1 MAASAARISSAAR
14 RPSSVW
20 EGGMRTSAITR
31 SGRWALALRT
41 RSGPSPALPTTSW
54 PSSSSS
60 RTRPSRS
67 SSWSSPITIRMRGPE
82 YGLRRPSL
90 ASCALNNADGEPRG
104 RLIKRIVRLF
114 RPYRGRTALILVS
127 ILVTSGLGIVNPL
140 LIQVVFDDA
149 LFVSGGPDLSLLY
162 LLVGV
167 MIAIPIVTG
176 VLGVGQ
182 TYLTNFVGN
191 RVMQDLRDRLYAH
204 LQSMPL
210 AFFTGTRTGEIQSR
224 LANDVGGVQTV
235 VTSTASSILSNVVT
249 VSSSLV
255 AMVVLSWQLT
265 VVSLILVPLFV
276 FLTWRVGRVR
286 RAVTAETQESMAEM
300 SAITQ
305 ETLSVSGILL
315 SKVFERRADEIERY
329 RRANERLAGLQVRQQ
344 MTGQG
349 FFALVQA
356 FFGITPAIIY
366 LVAGVTLEG
375 GSGAAISAGT
385 IVAFT
390 TLQTRLFF
398 PIIQLLRVSVEI
410 QSSLALFERVFEY
423 LDLQPDIVDS
433 PDAVRLDPQSVRG
446 EVALRDVIFEYP
458 ESSPLAVAAAV
469 STDGADGRP
478 RRRALDELS
487 LTIEPGQL
495 AALVGPSG
503 AGKTTVSYLIPRL
516 YDPTS
521 GAVEIDGIDVRRIM
535 LASLAEIVGVVT
547 QETYLFHASVRENL
561 LYAKRDATQEELEAA
576 ARAALIHD
584 RIVELDDGYD
594 TLVGERGYR
603 LSGGEKQRIAIAR
616 VVLKDPR
623 VLILDEATSALDT
636 TSERL
641 VQAALE
647 PLMEGRTTLA
657 IAHRLSTIL
666 AADKILFV
674 DRGRLVEQGAHSE
687 LLARGGLYAQ
697 LYHEQFQDGLVEASC
712 ADGVVLSNGGVVRTG
727 QAA

>member
-1 MAASAARISSAAR
+1 VKKDGAL
-14 RPSSVW
+14 
-20 EGGMRTSAITR
+20 TSLTLSDSTR
-31 SGRWALALRT
+31 
-41 RSGPSPALPTTSW
+41 
-54 PSSSSS
+54 
-60 RTRPSRS
+60 
-67 SSWSSPITIRMRGPE
+67 
-82 YGLRRPSL
+82 
-90 ASCALNNADGEPRG
+90 EPRG
-104 RLIKRIVRLF
+104 RLIKRIVGLF

-149 LFVSGGPDLSLLY
+149 LFVQGGPNLGLLY
-162 LLVGV
+162 TLVAV
-167 MIAIPIVTG
+167 MVAIPLVTG
-176 VLGVGQ
+176 ALGVAQ
-182 TYLTNFVGN
+182 TYLTNVVGN

-204 LQSMPL
+204 LQAMPL

-249 VSSSLV
+249 VTSSLV

-423 LDLQPDIVDS
+423 LDLEPEIVDA
-433 PDAVRLDPQSVRG
+433 PDAVELDRASVRG
-446 EVALRDVIFEYP
+446 EIELEDVSFSYP
-458 ESSPLAVAAAV
+458 AGSPLV
-469 STDGADGRP
+469 SVDGADGRP
-478 RRRALDELS
+478 RRRALDHLS
-487 LTIEPGQL
+487 LRIEPGQL

-503 AGKTTVSYLIPRL
+503 AGKTTISYLIPRL
-516 YDPTS
+516 YDADNGTV
-521 GAVEIDGIDVRRIM
+521 AIDGIDVRGVR

-547 QETYLFHASVRENL
+547 QETYLFHASVRDNL
-561 LYAKRDATQEELEAA
+561 LYARRDASQEELEAA

-584 RIVELDDGYD
+584 RILELDDGYD
-594 TLVGERGYR
+594 TIVGERGYR
-603 LSGGEKQRIAIAR
+603 LSGGEKQRVAIAR

-623 VLILDEATSALDT
+623 ILILDEATSALDT

-647 PLMEGRTTLA
+647 PLMAGRTTLA
-657 IAHRLSTIL
+657 IAHRLSTIF
-666 AADKILFV
+666 AADVIFV
-674 DRGRLVEQGAHSE
+674 LDRGRLAEQGTHAE
-687 LLARGGLYAQ
+687 LLDRGGLYAR

-712 ADGVVLSNGGVVRTG
+712 ADGVVLANGQVVHTG

>member
-1 MAASAARISSAAR
+1 
-14 RPSSVW
+14 V
-20 EGGMRTSAITR
+20 
-31 SGRWALALRT
+31 
-41 RSGPSPALPTTSW
+41 
-54 PSSSSS
+54 
-60 RTRPSRS
+60 
-67 SSWSSPITIRMRGPE
+67 
-82 YGLRRPSL
+82 
-90 ASCALNNADGEPRG
+90 
-104 RLIKRIVRLF
+104 KRIVGLF
-114 RPYRGRTALILVS
+114 QPYRGRTALILVS

-149 LFVSGGPDLSLLY
+149 LFVEGGPDLGLLY
-162 LLVGV
+162 ALVAIMV
-167 MIAIPIVTG
+167 AIPLVSG
-176 VLGVGQ
+176 LLGVGQ
-182 TYLTNFVGN
+182 TYLTNLVGN

-329 RRANERLAGLQVRQQ
+329 RRANERLAALQVRQQ

-366 LVAGVTLEG
+366 LVAGLTLDS
-375 GSGAAISAGT
+375 GSGPAISAGT

-423 LDLQPDIVDS
+423 LDLEPDIVDA
-433 PDAVRLDPQSVRG
+433 PDAVRLEPRSVTG
-446 EVALRDVIFEYP
+446 ELALREVTFEYP
-458 ESSPLAVAAAV
+458 DSSPPAA
-469 STDGADGRP
+469 STDGADGRA
-478 RRRALDELS
+478 RRRALDHLS

-521 GAVEIDGIDVRRIM
+521 GTVEIDGTDVRRIR

-547 QETYLFHASVRENL
+547 QETYLFHASVRDNL
-561 LYAKRDATQEELEAA
+561 LYAKRDASDEELEAA

-641 VQAALE
+641 VQAAFE
-647 PLMEGRTTLA
+647 PLMKGRTTLA
-657 IAHRLSTIL
+657 IAHRLSTIF
-666 AADKILFV
+666 AADVIFV
-674 DRGRLVEQGAHSE
+674 LERGRLVERGTHAE
-687 LLARGGLYAQ
+687 LLAHGGLYAQ

-712 ADGVVLSNGGVVRTG
+712 ADGIVLSNGGVVRTG

>member
-1 MAASAARISSAAR
+1 LSNAA
-14 RPSSVW
+14 
-20 EGGMRTSAITR
+20 
-31 SGRWALALRT
+31 
-41 RSGPSPALPTTSW
+41 
-54 PSSSSS
+54 
-60 RTRPSRS
+60 
-67 SSWSSPITIRMRGPE
+67 
-82 YGLRRPSL
+82 
-90 ASCALNNADGEPRG
+90 EPRA
-104 RLIKRIVRLF
+104 RLVNRIVRLF

-127 ILVTSGLGIVNPL
+127 ILVTSGLGVVNPL

-149 LFVSGGPDLSLLY
+149 LFVEGGPDLGLLY
-162 LLVGV
+162 VLVAV
-167 MIAIPIVTG
+167 MVAIPIVSG

-182 TYLTNFVGN
+182 TYLTNLVGN

-249 VSSSLV
+249 VTSSLV
-255 AMVVLSWQLT
+255 AMVVLSWELT
-265 VVSLILVPLFV
+265 VVSLVLVPLFV

-329 RRANERLAGLQVRQQ
+329 RQANERLAGLQVRQQ

-366 LVAGVTLEG
+366 LVAGISIDS
-375 GSGAAISAGT
+375 GSGPAISAGT

-423 LDLQPDIVDS
+423 LDLEPDIVDA
-433 PDAVRLDPQSVRG
+433 PDAAALDPNAVRG
-446 EVALRDVIFEYP
+446 EVALRDVSFQYP
-458 ESSPLAVAAAV
+458 ESSPAAVAA

-478 RRRALDELS
+478 RRRALDHLS

-516 YDPTS
+516 YDPSS
-521 GAVEIDGIDVRRIM
+521 GAVEIDGTDVRKIR

-547 QETYLFHASVRENL
+547 QETYLFHASVRDNL
-561 LYAKRDATQEELEAA
+561 LYAKRDASDQELEAA

-641 VQAALE
+641 VQAAFE
-647 PLMEGRTTLA
+647 PLMEGRTTIA
-657 IAHRLSTIL
+657 IAHRLSTIF
-666 AADKILFV
+666 AADVIFV
-674 DRGRLVEQGAHSE
+674 LDRGSLVEQGTHSE
-687 LLARGGLYAQ
+687 LLAQGGLYAR

>member
-1 MAASAARISSAAR
+1 
-14 RPSSVW
+14 
-20 EGGMRTSAITR
+20 
-31 SGRWALALRT
+31 
-41 RSGPSPALPTTSW
+41 
-54 PSSSSS
+54 
-60 RTRPSRS
+60 
-67 SSWSSPITIRMRGPE
+67 
-82 YGLRRPSL
+82 
-90 ASCALNNADGEPRG
+90 
-104 RLIKRIVRLF
+104 LF
-114 RPYRGRTALILVS
+114 RPYRGGTALILVS

-149 LFVSGGPDLSLLY
+149 LFVAGGPNLGLLY
-162 LLVGV
+162 TLVGV
-167 MIAIPIVTG
+167 MVAIPLVTG
-176 VLGVGQ
+176 ALGVGQ
-182 TYLTNFVGN
+182 TYLTNLLGN

-249 VSSSLV
+249 VTSSLV

-265 VVSLILVPLFV
+265 LVSLILVPLFV
-276 FLTWRVGRVR
+276 FLTWRVGRAR

-375 GSGAAISAGT
+375 GTGPAVSAGT

-423 LDLQPDIVDS
+423 LDLEPEIVDA
-433 PDAVRLDPQSVRG
+433 PDAVELDRRSVRG
-446 EVALRDVIFEYP
+446 EIELGDVSFSYP
-458 ESSPLAVAAAV
+458 AESPLV
-469 STDGADGRP
+469 SVDGADGRP
-478 RRRALDELS
+478 RRRALDHLS

-503 AGKTTVSYLIPRL
+503 AGKTTISYLIPRL
-516 YDPTS
+516 YDVSEGTV
-521 GAVEIDGIDVRRIM
+521 AIDGVDVRGIR
-535 LASLAEIVGVVT
+535 LASLAETVGVVT
-547 QETYLFHASVRENL
+547 QETYLFHASVRDNL
-561 LYAKRDATQEELEAA
+561 LYAKQDASQEELEAA
-576 ARAALIHD
+576 ARAGLIHD
-584 RIVELDDGYD
+584 RILELDDGYE
-594 TLVGERGYR
+594 TIVGERGYR
-603 LSGGEKQRIAIAR
+603 LSGGEKQRVAIAR

-623 VLILDEATSALDT
+623 ILILDEATSALDT

-647 PLMEGRTTLA
+647 PLMEGRTTVA
-657 IAHRLSTIL
+657 IAHRLSTIF
-666 AADKILFV
+666 AADVIFV
-674 DRGRLVEQGAHSE
+674 LDRGRLVEQGTHAE
-687 LLARGGLYAQ
+687 LLDRGGLYAR

-712 ADGVVLSNGGVVRTG
+712 ADGVVLANGRVVHTG

>member
-104 RLIKRIVRLF
+104 RLVKRIVRLF

-167 MIAIPIVTG
+167 MIAIPLVTG
-176 VLGVGQ
+176 VMGVGQ

-255 AMVVLSWQLT
+255 AMAVLSWQLT

-329 RRANERLAGLQVRQQ
+329 RRANERLAALQVRQQ

-366 LVAGVTLEG
+366 LVAGLTLDS
-375 GSGAAISAGT
+375 GSGPAISAGT

-423 LDLQPDIVDS
+423 LDLESDIVDA
-433 PDAVRLDPQSVRG
+433 PDAMRLDARSVRG

-458 ESSPLAVAAAV
+458 ESSPLAAAAAA
-469 STDGADGRP
+469 TDGADGRP
-478 RRRALDELS
+478 RRRALDGLS

-521 GAVEIDGIDVRRIM
+521 GTVEIDGTDVRRIR

-547 QETYLFHASVRENL
+547 QETYLFHASVRDNL
-561 LYAKRDATQEELEAA
+561 LYAKRDASEAELEAA
-576 ARAALIHD
+576 
-584 RIVELDDGYD
+584 
-594 TLVGERGYR
+594 
-603 LSGGEKQRIAIAR
+603 
-616 VVLKDPR
+616 
-623 VLILDEATSALDT
+623 
-636 TSERL
+636 
-641 VQAALE
+641 
-647 PLMEGRTTLA
+647 
-657 IAHRLSTIL
+657 
-666 AADKILFV
+666 
-674 DRGRLVEQGAHSE
+674 
-687 LLARGGLYAQ
+687 
-697 LYHEQFQDGLVEASC
+697 
-712 ADGVVLSNGGVVRTG
+712 
-727 QAA
+727 

>member
-1 MAASAARISSAAR
+1 LSN
-14 RPSSVW
+14 
-20 EGGMRTSAITR
+20 GQ
-31 SGRWALALRT
+31 
-41 RSGPSPALPTTSW
+41 
-54 PSSSSS
+54 
-60 RTRPSRS
+60 
-67 SSWSSPITIRMRGPE
+67 
-82 YGLRRPSL
+82 
-90 ASCALNNADGEPRG
+90 EPRA
-104 RLIKRIVRLF
+104 RLVGRIVRLF

-149 LFVSGGPDLSLLY
+149 LFPPGGPDLGLLY
-162 LLVGV
+162 VLVGV
-167 MIAIPIVTG
+167 MIAIPIVSG

-182 TYLTNFVGN
+182 TYLTNVVGN

-235 VTSTASSILSNVVT
+235 VTSTASSILSNIVT

-255 AMVVLSWQLT
+255 AMIVLSWELT

-276 FLTWRVGRVR
+276 FLTWRVGRLR

-366 LVAGVTLEG
+366 LVAGIALDS
-375 GSGAAISAGT
+375 GSGPAISAGT

-423 LDLQPDIVDS
+423 LDLEPEIVDA
-433 PDAVRLDPQSVRG
+433 PDAVRLDPRSVRG
-446 EVALRDVIFEYP
+446 EVALRDVTFEYP
-458 ESSPLAVAAAV
+458 QASPAAI
-469 STDGADGRP
+469 DGSDGRP
-478 RRRALDELS
+478 RRRALDGLS

-495 AALVGPSG
+495 GALVGPSG
-503 AGKTTVSYLIPRL
+503 AGKTTISYLIPRL
-516 YDPTS
+516 YDATS
-521 GAVEIDGIDVRRIM
+521 GAVEIDGTDVRKIR

-547 QETYLFHASVRENL
+547 QETYLFHASVRDNL
-561 LYAKRDATQEELEAA
+561 LYARRDATEAELDAA

-584 RIVELDDGYD
+584 RIMELDDGYD

-623 VLILDEATSALDT
+623 ILILDEATSALDT

-657 IAHRLSTIL
+657 IAHRLSTIF
-666 AADKILFV
+666 AADVIFV
-674 DRGRLVEQGAHSE
+674 LDRGALVESGTHAE
-687 LLARGGLYAQ
+687 LLARGGVYAR

-727 QAA
+727 TAA

>member
-1 MAASAARISSAAR
+1 LSDTDG
-14 RPSSVW
+14 PQ
-20 EGGMRTSAITR
+20 R
-31 SGRWALALRT
+31 S
-41 RSGPSPALPTTSW
+41 
-54 PSSSSS
+54 
-60 RTRPSRS
+60 
-67 SSWSSPITIRMRGPE
+67 
-82 YGLRRPSL
+82 
-90 ASCALNNADGEPRG
+90 
-104 RLIKRIVRLF
+104 RLVKRIVRLF

-127 ILVTSGLGIVNPL
+127 IMVTSGLGIVNPL

-149 LFVSGGPDLSLLY
+149 LFAEGGPDLSLLY
-162 LLVGV
+162 TLVAV
-167 MIAIPIVTG
+167 MVAIPIVSG
-176 VLGVGQ
+176 ALGVGQ
-182 TYLTNFVGN
+182 TYLTNLVGN

-249 VSSSLV
+249 VTSSLV
-255 AMVVLSWQLT
+255 AMVVLSWELT

-329 RRANERLAGLQVRQQ
+329 RRANQRLAGLQVRQQ

-375 GSGAAISAGT
+375 GGAPAISAGT

-423 LDLQPDIVDS
+423 LDLEPEIVDG
-433 PDAVRLDPQSVRG
+433 PDAVTLDSSSVRG
-446 EVALRDVIFEYP
+446 EVALREVSFQYP
-458 ESSPLAVAAAV
+458 EASPLAAAAGV
-469 STDGADGRP
+469 DGADGRP
-478 RRRALDELS
+478 RRTALDRLS

-516 YDPTS
+516 YDPS
-521 GAVEIDGIDVRRIM
+521 AGSVEIDGIDVRKIR

-547 QETYLFHASVRENL
+547 QETYLFHASVRDNL
-561 LYAKRDATQEELEAA
+561 LYAKPDASDDELEAA

-584 RIVELDDGYD
+584 RIIELDDGYD
-594 TLVGERGYR
+594 TFVGERGYR
-603 LSGGEKQRIAIAR
+603 LSGGEKQRVAIAR

-623 VLILDEATSALDT
+623 ILILDEATSALDT

-657 IAHRLSTIL
+657 IAHRLSTIF
-666 AADKILFV
+666 AADVIFV
-674 DRGRLVEQGAHSE
+674 LDCGRLVEQGTHSE
-687 LLARGGLYAQ
+687 LLARGGLYAR

-712 ADGVVLSNGGVVRTG
+712 ADGVVLSNGGVVHTG

>member
-1 MAASAARISSAAR
+1 
-14 RPSSVW
+14 V
-20 EGGMRTSAITR
+20 
-31 SGRWALALRT
+31 
-41 RSGPSPALPTTSW
+41 
-54 PSSSSS
+54 
-60 RTRPSRS
+60 
-67 SSWSSPITIRMRGPE
+67 
-82 YGLRRPSL
+82 
-90 ASCALNNADGEPRG
+90 
-104 RLIKRIVRLF
+104 KRIVFLF

-149 LFVSGGPDLSLLY
+149 LFAEGGPNLGLLY
-162 LLVGV
+162 ALVGV
-167 MIAIPIVTG
+167 MVAIPIVSG
-176 VLGVGQ
+176 LLGVGQ
-182 TYLTNFVGN
+182 TYLTNIVGN

-235 VTSTASSILSNVVT
+235 VTSTASSILANVVT

-255 AMVVLSWQLT
+255 AMVILSWQLT

-366 LVAGVTLEG
+366 LVAGLALDS
-375 GSGAAISAGT
+375 GSGPAISAGT

-390 TLQTRLFF
+390 ALQTRLFF

-423 LDLQPDIVDS
+423 LDLEPDIVDA
-433 PDAVRLDPQSVRG
+433 PNAVRLDPQSVRG
-446 EVALRDVIFEYP
+446 EVALRDVTFEYP
-458 ESSPLAVAAAV
+458 ESSPLPAATA
-469 STDGADGRP
+469 TMDGTDGRP
-478 RRRALDELS
+478 RRRALEQLS
-487 LTIEPGQL
+487 LTVEPGQL

-516 YDPTS
+516 YDATS
-521 GAVEIDGIDVRRIM
+521 GTVEIDGTDVRTIR

-547 QETYLFHASVRENL
+547 QETYLFHASVRDNL
-561 LYAKRDATQEELEAA
+561 LYARRDASEEELEAA

-584 RIVELDDGYD
+584 RIIELDDGYD

-623 VLILDEATSALDT
+623 ILILDEATSALDT

-641 VQAALE
+641 VQAAFE

-657 IAHRLSTIL
+657 IAHRLSTIF
-666 AADKILFV
+666 AADVIFV
-674 DRGRLVEQGAHSE
+674 LDRGRLVERGTHSE
-687 LLARGGLYAQ
+687 LLARGDLYAQ

-712 ADGVVLSNGGVVRTG
+712 ADGVVLSNGGVVHTG
-727 QAA
+727 SAA

>member
-1 MAASAARISSAAR
+1 LS
-14 RPSSVW
+14 
-20 EGGMRTSAITR
+20 
-31 SGRWALALRT
+31 
-41 RSGPSPALPTTSW
+41 
-54 PSSSSS
+54 
-60 RTRPSRS
+60 
-67 SSWSSPITIRMRGPE
+67 
-82 YGLRRPSL
+82 
-90 ASCALNNADGEPRG
+90 DGQEPRA
-104 RLIKRIVRLF
+104 RLVGRIVRLF

-149 LFVSGGPDLSLLY
+149 LFPPGGPDLGLLY
-162 LLVGV
+162 VLVGV
-167 MIAIPIVTG
+167 MIAIPIVSG

-182 TYLTNFVGN
+182 TYLTNVVGN

-235 VTSTASSILSNVVT
+235 VTSTASSILSNIVT

-255 AMVVLSWQLT
+255 AMIVLSWELT

-276 FLTWRVGRVR
+276 FLTWRVGRLR

-315 SKVFERRADEIERY
+315 SKVFERRVDEIERY

-366 LVAGVTLEG
+366 LVAGIALDS
-375 GSGAAISAGT
+375 GSGPAISAGT

-423 LDLQPDIVDS
+423 LDLEPEIVDA
-433 PDAVRLDPQSVRG
+433 PDAVRLDPRSVRG
-446 EVALRDVIFEYP
+446 EVDLRDVTFEYP
-458 ESSPLAVAAAV
+458 QASPPAAAAAA
-469 STDGADGRP
+469 DGSDGRP
-478 RRRALDELS
+478 RRRALDGLS
-487 LTIEPGQL
+487 LSIEPGQL

-503 AGKTTVSYLIPRL
+503 AGKTTISYLIPRL
-516 YDPTS
+516 YDVTS
-521 GAVEIDGIDVRRIM
+521 GAVAIDGTDVRKIR

-547 QETYLFHASVRENL
+547 QETYLFHASVRDNL
-561 LYAKRDATQEELEAA
+561 LYARRDASHADLEAA

-584 RIVELDDGYD
+584 RIMELDDGYD

-623 VLILDEATSALDT
+623 ILILDEATSALDT

-657 IAHRLSTIL
+657 IAHRLSTIF
-666 AADKILFV
+666 AADVIFV
-674 DRGRLVEQGAHSE
+674 LDRGALVERGTHAE
-687 LLARGGLYAQ
+687 LLARGGVYAR

-727 QAA
+727 TAA

>member
-1 MAASAARISSAAR
+1 L
-14 RPSSVW
+14 
-20 EGGMRTSAITR
+20 TS
-31 SGRWALALRT
+31 
-41 RSGPSPALPTTSW
+41 
-54 PSSSSS
+54 
-60 RTRPSRS
+60 
-67 SSWSSPITIRMRGPE
+67 
-82 YGLRRPSL
+82 
-90 ASCALNNADGEPRG
+90 DGQEPRA
-104 RLIKRIVRLF
+104 RLVKRIVGLF
-114 RPYRGRTALILVS
+114 QPYRGRTALILVS

-149 LFVSGGPDLSLLY
+149 LFVDGGPDLGLLY
-162 LLVGV
+162 VLVAIMV
-167 MIAIPIVTG
+167 AIPIVSG
-176 VLGVGQ
+176 LLGVGQ
-182 TYLTNFVGN
+182 TYLTNLVGN
-191 RVMQDLRDRLYAH
+191 KVMQDLRDRLYAH

-329 RRANERLAGLQVRQQ
+329 RSANERLAGLQVRQQ

-366 LVAGVTLEG
+366 LVAGLTLDS
-375 GSGAAISAGT
+375 GSGPAISAGT

-423 LDLQPDIVDS
+423 LDLEPDIVDA
-433 PDAVRLDPQSVRG
+433 PDAVRLDPRSVRG
-446 EVALRDVIFEYP
+446 EVALRDVTFEYP
-458 ESSPLAVAAAV
+458 ESPPLAGAAADR
-469 STDGADGRP
+469 TDGANGRR
-478 RRRALDELS
+478 RRRALDHLS

-521 GAVEIDGIDVRRIM
+521 GTVEIDGTDVRGIR

-547 QETYLFHASVRENL
+547 QETYLFHASVRDNL
-561 LYAKRDATQEELEAA
+561 LYAKRDASAEELEAA

-641 VQAALE
+641 VQAAFE
-647 PLMEGRTTLA
+647 PLMEGRTTIA
-657 IAHRLSTIL
+657 IAHRLSTIF
-666 AADKILFV
+666 AADVIFV
-674 DRGRLVEQGAHSE
+674 LDRGGMVERGTHAE
-687 LLARGGLYAQ
+687 LLAHGGLYAQ

>member
-1 MAASAARISSAAR
+1 LSN
-14 RPSSVW
+14 
-20 EGGMRTSAITR
+20 GQ
-31 SGRWALALRT
+31 
-41 RSGPSPALPTTSW
+41 
-54 PSSSSS
+54 
-60 RTRPSRS
+60 
-67 SSWSSPITIRMRGPE
+67 
-82 YGLRRPSL
+82 
-90 ASCALNNADGEPRG
+90 EPRA
-104 RLIKRIVRLF
+104 RLVGRIVRLF

-149 LFVSGGPDLSLLY
+149 LFPPGGPDLGLLY

-167 MIAIPIVTG
+167 MIAIPIVSG

-182 TYLTNFVGN
+182 TYLTNVVGN

-235 VTSTASSILSNVVT
+235 VTSTASSILSNIVT

-255 AMVVLSWQLT
+255 AMIVLSWELT

-276 FLTWRVGRVR
+276 FLTWRVGRLR

-315 SKVFERRADEIERY
+315 SKVFERRSDEIERY

-366 LVAGVTLEG
+366 LVAGIALDS
-375 GSGAAISAGT
+375 GSGPAISAGT

-423 LDLQPDIVDS
+423 LDLEPEIVDA
-433 PDAVRLDPQSVRG
+433 PDAVRLDPGSVRG
-446 EVALRDVIFEYP
+446 EVALRDVTFEY
-458 ESSPLAVAAAV
+458 SQASPAATAAA
-469 STDGADGRP
+469 TDGSDGRP
-478 RRRALDELS
+478 RRRALDGLS

-503 AGKTTVSYLIPRL
+503 AGKTTISYLIPRL
-516 YDPTS
+516 YDATS
-521 GAVEIDGIDVRRIM
+521 GTVEIDGTDVRKIR

-547 QETYLFHASVRENL
+547 QETYLFHASVRDNL
-561 LYAKRDATQEELEAA
+561 LYARRDATEAELDAA

-584 RIVELDDGYD
+584 RIMELDDGYD

-623 VLILDEATSALDT
+623 ILILDEATSALDT

-657 IAHRLSTIL
+657 IAHRLSTIF
-666 AADKILFV
+666 AADVIFV
-674 DRGRLVEQGAHSE
+674 LDRGALVERGTHAE
-687 LLARGGLYAQ
+687 LLARGGVYAR

-727 QAA
+727 TAA

>member
-1 MAASAARISSAAR
+1 M
-14 RPSSVW
+14 
-20 EGGMRTSAITR
+20 
-31 SGRWALALRT
+31 
-41 RSGPSPALPTTSW
+41 
-54 PSSSSS
+54 
-60 RTRPSRS
+60 
-67 SSWSSPITIRMRGPE
+67 
-82 YGLRRPSL
+82 
-90 ASCALNNADGEPRG
+90 
-104 RLIKRIVRLF
+104 KRIVRLF
-114 RPYRGRTALILVS
+114 RPYRGRTALILIS

-149 LFVSGGPDLSLLY
+149 LFVEGGPNLGLLY
-162 LLVGV
+162 ALVAV
-167 MIAIPIVTG
+167 MVAIPIVSG
-176 VLGVGQ
+176 AIGVGQ

-204 LQSMPL
+204 LQAMPL

-249 VSSSLV
+249 VASSLV
-255 AMVVLSWQLT
+255 AMVILSWQLT
-265 VVSLILVPLFV
+265 AVSLVLVPFFV
-276 FLTWRVGRVR
+276 YLTWRVGRVR
-286 RAVTAETQESMAEM
+286 RAVTTETQESMAEM

-366 LVAGVTLEG
+366 LVAGLALAG
-375 GSGAAISAGT
+375 GGGPQISAGT

-398 PIIQLLRVSVEI
+398 PIMQLLRVSVEI

-423 LDLQPDIVDS
+423 LDLEPEIVDA
-433 PDAVRLDPQSVRG
+433 PDSVALDRGTVRG
-446 EVALRDVIFEYP
+446 EISLRAVSFSYP
-458 ESSPLAVAAAV
+458 ERSPLAPAGSA
-469 STDGADGRP
+469 DGSDGRP
-478 RRRALDELS
+478 SRRALDRVS

-516 YDPTS
+516 YDASEGTV
-521 GAVEIDGIDVRRIM
+521 AIDGVDVRKIR
-535 LASLAEIVGVVT
+535 LRSLAEIVGVVT
-547 QETYLFHASVRENL
+547 QETYLFHASVRDNL
-561 LYAKRDATQEELEAA
+561 LYAKRDASQAELEAA

-584 RIVELDDGYD
+584 RIMELDDGYD

-603 LSGGEKQRIAIAR
+603 LSGGEKQRVAIAR
-616 VVLKDPR
+616 VILKDPR
-623 VLILDEATSALDT
+623 ILILDEATSALDT

-647 PLMEGRTTLA
+647 PLMEGRTTVA
-657 IAHRLSTIL
+657 IAHRLSTIF
-666 AADKILFV
+666 AADVIFV
-674 DRGRLVEQGAHSE
+674 LDRGRLVEQGTHAE
-687 LLARGGLYAQ
+687 LLARGGLYAR

-712 ADGVVLSNGGVVRTG
+712 ADGVVLANGDVVRTG

>member
-1 MAASAARISSAAR
+1 LS
-14 RPSSVW
+14 
-20 EGGMRTSAITR
+20 
-31 SGRWALALRT
+31 
-41 RSGPSPALPTTSW
+41 
-54 PSSSSS
+54 
-60 RTRPSRS
+60 
-67 SSWSSPITIRMRGPE
+67 
-82 YGLRRPSL
+82 
-90 ASCALNNADGEPRG
+90 NADAAPRG
-104 RLIKRIVRLF
+104 RLVKRIVHLF

-149 LFVSGGPDLSLLY
+149 LFPAGGPDLGLLY
-162 LLVGV
+162 VLVGV
-167 MIAIPIVTG
+167 MIAIPIVSG

-182 TYLTNFVGN
+182 TYLTNVVGN

-210 AFFTGTRTGEIQSR
+210 SFFTGTRTGEIQSR

-235 VTSTASSILSNVVT
+235 VTSTASSILSNIVT

-255 AMVVLSWQLT
+255 AMIVLSWELT

-276 FLTWRVGRVR
+276 FLTWRVGRLR

-366 LVAGVTLEG
+366 LVAGVALDS
-375 GSGAAISAGT
+375 GSGPAISAGT
-385 IVAFT
+385 VVAFT

-423 LDLQPDIVDS
+423 LDLEPEIVDA
-433 PDAVRLDPQSVRG
+433 PDAVELDPRSVRG
-446 EVALRDVIFEYP
+446 EVALRDVTFEYP
-458 ESSPLAVAAAV
+458 AV
-469 STDGADGRP
+469 GDGRP
-478 RRRALDELS
+478 GSDGSLRRRALDQLS

-516 YDPTS
+516 YDATS
-521 GAVEIDGIDVRRIM
+521 GRVEIDGTDVRKIR
-535 LASLAEIVGVVT
+535 LASLAESVGVVT
-547 QETYLFHASVRENL
+547 QETYLFHASVRDNL
-561 LYAKRDATQEELEAA
+561 LYAKRDASQEELEAA

-623 VLILDEATSALDT
+623 ILILDEATSALDT

-641 VQAALE
+641 VQAAFE

-657 IAHRLSTIL
+657 IAHRLSTIF
-666 AADKILFV
+666 AADVIFV
-674 DRGRLVEQGAHSE
+674 LDRGRLVERGTHAE
-687 LLARGGLYAQ
+687 LLARGGLYAR

-727 QAA
+727 TAA

>member
-1 MAASAARISSAAR
+1 LS
-14 RPSSVW
+14 
-20 EGGMRTSAITR
+20 
-31 SGRWALALRT
+31 
-41 RSGPSPALPTTSW
+41 
-54 PSSSSS
+54 
-60 RTRPSRS
+60 
-67 SSWSSPITIRMRGPE
+67 
-82 YGLRRPSL
+82 
-90 ASCALNNADGEPRG
+90 NADGERRG
-104 RLIKRIVRLF
+104 RLVKRIVHLF

-149 LFVSGGPDLSLLY
+149 LFVAGGPDLSLLY

-176 VLGVGQ
+176 VIGVGQ

-210 AFFTGTRTGEIQSR
+210 SFFTGTRTGEIQSR

-366 LVAGVTLEG
+366 LVAGIALDSG
-375 GSGAAISAGT
+375 GGPAISAGT

-423 LDLQPDIVDS
+423 LDLEPEIVDA
-433 PDAVRLDPQSVRG
+433 PDAVALDPRSVRG
-446 EVALRDVIFEYP
+446 QVALRDVIFEYP
-458 ESSPLAVAAAV
+458 GSSPPATAASA
-469 STDGADGRP
+469 DGADGRP
-478 RRRALDELS
+478 RRRALDGLS

-516 YDPTS
+516 YDATS
-521 GAVEIDGIDVRRIM
+521 GGVEIDGIDVRRIR

-547 QETYLFHASVRENL
+547 QETYLFHASVRDNL
-561 LYAKRDATQEELEAA
+561 LYAKRDASQEEIEAA

-584 RIVELDDGYD
+584 RIAELDDGYD

-616 VVLKDPR
+616 VILKDPR

-657 IAHRLSTIL
+657 IAHRLSTIF
-666 AADKILFV
+666 AADVIFV
-674 DRGRLVEQGAHSE
+674 LDRGRMVERGTHAE
-687 LLARGGLYAQ
+687 LLAHGGIYAR

-712 ADGVVLSNGGVVRTG
+712 ADGVVLANGGVVRTG